1 MFALL
6 ILLAAAESLLQDASV
21 DGETAAALDASV
33 DGATA
38 DAAAGG
44 ATADLPTGE
53 EDDLNGYDVGAP
65 VEVVDADE
73 EAPAVAGVAGP
84 AGELA
89 VLAGSPLAVD
99 TVAAVDADEAT
110 DEDAGDE
117 DAEDED
123 ADEDGAVS
131 GGLDEQVEALQQ
143 QLDATTKVTAAL
155 QRLGPTAEAEL
166 VRAHAATLLAAL
178 VEQAT
183 ALDDLQARRSSGD
196 LDDVELDEEVDEEAA
211 RIATQ
216 DRMIHVLRA
225 LAAKLGDQL
234 DPAEEAG
241 GRFEMNS
248 PVAPP
253 LNEPD
258 TSAKNE
264 AAWLVASVVFYI
276 VA

>member
-110 DEDAGDE
+110 DEDAE
-117 DAEDED
+117 EEDED